1 MKIKYASLVA
11 LLASALPFLVSAI
24 VPPGAS
30 TPLFYLVS
38 STSVS
43 PGTLNLLPVLLN
55 GALYGSSSPALFYF
69 SQGSLYALSSPTS
82 TSPYRVY
89 INSVPEPTCTTSGA
103 LSFTQ
108 SGSTTN
114 KCAEFSG
121 FRIQSDTENSQLG
134 AQLVVNFQGAFY
146 ACQGNN
152 VVYKLNPTDGPS
164 GCLGPIS
171 LYTVPVV

>member
-1 MKIKYASLVA
+1 MKIKYAPLIA
-11 LLASALPFLVSAI
+11 LLASFPALISAI

-38 STSVS
+38 TTSTS
-43 PGTLNLLPVLLN
+43 PTLNLLPVLLN
-55 GALYGSSSPALFYF
+55 GALFGSSPSALFYF

-82 TSPYRVY
+82 TSPYRVF
-89 INSVPEPTCTTSGA
+89 INSVPEPDCTPSGQ

-114 KCAEFSG
+114 KCAQFSG
-121 FRIQSDTENSQLG
+121 FQIQSDTQNSQLG
-134 AQLVVNFQGAFY
+134 AQLVVNFQGGFY